1 MRGRTGMKPTDRFYS
16 KRQGTVRRE
25 EGKVRDPVGMK
36 RIVIRGFVG
45 TGEAAPAGTFL
56 ARKTGLTA
64 REIEDAL
71 AKGALR
77 LKRPGRKRF
86 RPRKGDV
93 PLGEGDALEF
103 FYDEGILS
111 RVPPRATLVE
121 DRKEYS
127 VWFKP
132 PGLMTQ
138 GSPWGDHCSLERQA
152 ELHFRGGR
160 TVYLLHRLDRE
171 AAGLVLL
178 GHTKKTAAALSRL
191 FREGAIEKRYRVEV
205 SGRPA
210 TPGGGGVIDLPLD
223 GKKAR
228 TDFHVV
234 SWDGERNV
242 SEIEVILQTG
252 RLHQIRRHFEA
263 VGCPV
268 LGDPRYGKGNRNRE
282 GMKIKAFSLTFP
294 CPVRGGVARFS
305 L

>member
-1 MRGRTGMKPTDRFYS
+1 MKPTDRFYS

-93 PLGEGDALEF
+93 PPGEGDALEF

-132 PGLMTQ
+132 PRSTTLPHASDIYCPLS
-138 GSPWGDHCSLERQA
+138 SP
-152 ELHFRGGR
+152 
-160 TVYLLHRLDRE
+160 Y
-171 AAGLVLL
+171 
-178 GHTKKTAAALSRL
+178 
-191 FREGAIEKRYRVEV
+191 
-205 SGRPA
+205 
-210 TPGGGGVIDLPLD
+210 
-223 GKKAR
+223 
-228 TDFHVV
+228 
-234 SWDGERNV
+234 
-242 SEIEVILQTG
+242 
-252 RLHQIRRHFEA
+252 
-263 VGCPV
+263 
-268 LGDPRYGKGNRNRE
+268 
-282 GMKIKAFSLTFP
+282 
-294 CPVRGGVARFS
+294 
-305 L
+305 